1 MAFCFAHETVEAV
14 GTCDDCKKP
23 ICNKCTKGTLD
34 GFMCPACAQK
44 RYGRRKLMTILKV
57 AGIIVGIVGLAVFGL
72 IVVGKGSEKSKAP
85 PDAAGADKDPYIATL
100 KETRDLAPCDQE
112 AVRKLVLEL
121 MEQKRYADAVD
132 DATAYFA
139 KCDEFPRL
147 RSNVIYALHQLGRNA
162 EAIKHETAMI
172 DRDPYDSDYWWWRGE
187 DHGRTDAHEPGLADY
202 RQSIANSD
210 GSNYSNAAV
219 RRILDTAGPAGR
231 PCEGVAAMHYFIA
244 VHGGRLGSDLLQR
257 TRGLDQTSGCAAK
270 RGSGTFA
277 LPPPGEEV
285 KLDVVAN
292 GQTGVFLVE
301 TRAGTTVVSPAF
313 AQRAGITG
321 RAGSIQSIA
330 VGAVRTG
337 APATATLI
345 LGGASGATAPDTE
358 LVIADG
364 LPAGVDGVI
373 GLSALWKFHWRYRDG
388 DGALILDG
396 PMTTEQPADPDDV
409 P

>member
-34 GFMCPACAQK
+34 GFMCPRCAQK
-44 RYGRRKLMTILKV
+44 RYGRAKLMTALKV
-57 AGIIVGIVGLAVFGL
+57 GGIIAVLVVLAVFGL
-72 IVVGKGSEKSKAP
+72 MIVGKGSEKGKAP
-85 PDAAGADKDPYIATL
+85 PDAAGADKDPFIATL
-100 KETRDLAPCDQE
+100 KETRDLAPCDQD
-112 AVRKLVLEL
+112 AVRKLVTEL
-121 MEQKRYADAVD
+121 MELRRYADAVD

-162 EAIKHETAMI
+162 EAIKHETALI

-187 DHGRTDAHEPGLADY
+187 DHSRTDQHEQGLADY

-210 GSNYSNAAV
+210 GSNYSNAAI

-244 VHGGRLGSDLLQR
+244 VHGGRLGTDLTER
-257 TRGLDQTSGCAAK
+257 MRGLDQTSSCGAK
-270 RGSGTFA
+270 RGTGNHT
-277 LPPPGEEV
+277 LPPPGEQV
-285 KLDVVAN
+285 KLDITIN

-301 TRAGTTVVSPAF
+301 TRAGTSVLSPAF
-313 AQRAGITG
+313 AQRAQIAPRT
-321 RAGSIQSIA
+321 ATVQTIA

-337 APATATLI
+337 KAATATVMI
-345 LGGASGATAPDTE
+345 GAAVAPEVE
-358 LVIADG
+358 LVVADG
-364 LPAGVDGVI
+364 LPEGIDGVL
-373 GLSALWKFHWRYRDG
+373 GLSALWKFHWSYRDT

-396 PMTTEQPADPDDV
+396 PMRPEAPPDDDF
-409 P
+409 

>member
-44 RYGRRKLMTILKV
+44 RYGRRKLMTALKV
-57 AGIIVGIVGLAVFGL
+57 GGIIAVLVGLAVFGL
-72 IVVGKGSEKSKAP
+72 LVVGKGSEKAKPP
-85 PDAAGADKDPYIATL
+85 PDAAGSDKDPFIATL
-100 KETRDLAPCDQE
+100 KETRDLAPCDKDT
-112 AVRKLVLEL
+112 VKKLVTEL
-121 MEQKRYADAVD
+121 MKQHRYADAVD
-132 DATAYFA
+132 DGTAYFA
-139 KCDEFPRL
+139 KCDEYPSL

-162 EAIKHETAMI
+162 EAIKHETALI

-187 DHGRTDAHEPGLADY
+187 DHGRTDQHEQGLADY

-210 GSNYSNAAV
+210 GHRYSNAAV

-244 VHGGRLGSDLLQR
+244 VHGGSLGTDLAER
-257 TRGLDQTSGCAAK
+257 TRGLDQSSSCGAR
-270 RGSGTFA
+270 RGTGNHT

-285 KLDVVAN
+285 KLDITIN

-301 TRAGTTVVSPAF
+301 TRAGTSVLSPGF
-313 AQRAGITG
+313 AQRAQIAP
-321 RAGSIQSIA
+321 RAATVQTVA

-337 APATATLI
+337 KAATATVMI
-345 LGGASGATAPDTE
+345 GAAVAPE
-358 LVIADG
+358 VEFVVADG
-364 LPAGVDGVI
+364 LPAGIDGVL
-373 GLSALWKFHWRYRDG
+373 GLSTLWKFHWKYRDT

-396 PMTTEQPADPDDV
+396 PMRPEAPPADDDF
-409 P
+409 